1 MHAKRK
7 SLTVLFTVAAILS
20 QTILARAEPVERPT
34 ISAIILSVS
43 PRTVRWATVHK
54 APDAG
59 EDDPYYHVEVIE
71 KERRAPPWQF
81 KRLAT
86 HVVVTADA
94 LNGSR
99 SRQKARTYFTRIS
112 NSGSPTRTGARSLS
126 RRGRRAFAARRS
138 SNALALPASP
148 TNSAPPS
155 KIRGCKYRRN
165 AI

>member
-1 MHAKRK
+1 MHPKRK
-7 SLTVLFTVAAILS
+7 SLTVLFTVAAILN
-20 QTILARAEPVERPT
+20 QTILARAEAVERPT

-54 APDAG
+54 APDPG

-94 LNGSR
+94 LNRSR
-99 SRQKARTYFTRIS
+99 SRQKARSYFYKDIEFRIAYQ
-112 NSGSPTRTGARSLS
+112 NWRVQPRPQREAGVCRTTILECVGIAGKRD
-126 RRGRRAFAARRS
+126 
-138 SNALALPASP
+138 
-148 TNSAPPS
+148 
-155 KIRGCKYRRN
+155 
-165 AI
+165 

>member
-99 SRQKARTYFTRIS
+99 SRQKARTYFYKDIEFRIAYQ
-112 NSGSPTRTGARSLS
+112 N
-126 RRGRRAFAARRS
+126 RRAQP
-138 SNALALPASP
+138 LPQREADVCRTTILECVGVTGKP
-148 TNSAPPS
+148 D
-155 KIRGCKYRRN
+155 
-165 AI
+165 

>member
-1 MHAKRK
+1 MHPKRK
-7 SLTVLFTVAAILS
+7 SLTVLFTVAAILN
-20 QTILARAEPVERPT
+20 QTILARAEAVARPT

-54 APDAG
+54 APDPG

-94 LNGSR
+94 LNRSR
-99 SRQKARTYFTRIS
+99 SRQKARSYFYKDIEFRIAYQ
-112 NSGSPTRTGARSLS
+112 NWRVQPRPQREAGVCRTTILECVGIAGKRD
-126 RRGRRAFAARRS
+126 
-138 SNALALPASP
+138 
-148 TNSAPPS
+148 
-155 KIRGCKYRRN
+155 
-165 AI
+165 

>member
-99 SRQKARTYFTRIS
+99 SRHKARTYFYKDIEFRIAYQ
-112 NSGSPTRTGARSLS
+112 NWRAQPLPQREADVCRTTILECVGVT
-126 RRGRRAFAARRS
+126 GK
-138 SNALALPASP
+138 PD
-148 TNSAPPS
+148 
-155 KIRGCKYRRN
+155 
-165 AI
+165 